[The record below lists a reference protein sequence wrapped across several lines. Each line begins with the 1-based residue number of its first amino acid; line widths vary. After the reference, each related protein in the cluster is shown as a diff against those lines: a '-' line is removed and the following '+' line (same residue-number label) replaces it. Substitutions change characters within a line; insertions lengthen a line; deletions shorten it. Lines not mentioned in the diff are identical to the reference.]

1 MNAFLFLFLITYIF
15 SSSFSNIVILNEKQS
30 DVLIEEMNSNVSTNV
45 SFFDDFNID
54 TGYHVVDKQDH
65 LNVSS
70 SNSHVSDQMNGQS
83 SSSSSLAP
91 PPDVAT
97 DQTTHQSLDN
107 YSIMSMS
114 QSKNVFPLNY
124 VLPKFDKAFEKAAE
138 NSSTIDFG
146 LRCRE
151 KQQLVKTIRDDVV
164 NTYGIDFYPT
174 AFEFD
179 RMIVSVKN
187 KYPALSKVFG
197 EDMV

>member
-1 MNAFLFLFLITYIF
+1 
-15 SSSFSNIVILNEKQS
+15 
-30 DVLIEEMNSNVSTNV
+30 
-45 SFFDDFNID
+45 
-54 TGYHVVDKQDH
+54 
-65 LNVSS
+65 
-70 SNSHVSDQMNGQS
+70 MNGQS

-97 DQTTHQSLDN
+97 DQMTHQSLDN

-114 QSKNVFPLNY
+114 QSKKVLPLNY

-138 NSSTIDFG
+138 NPSTIDFG
-146 LRCRE
+146 LRCRK

-179 RMIVSVKN
+179 RMIVSGKTNIQHSVKYSV
-187 KYPALSKVFG
+187 KTWYK
-197 EDMV
+197 